1 MPRSCAS
8 LAANFQLASRLQSGM
23 TFNENN
29 VNRDQGGKF
38 DHKIGEAAN
47 VSLTNAPSFED
58 TLSDRLGEDVTVR
71 EYNGVHYIE
80 SGDELLGTYDYTYGG
95 TQLEVFSET
104 ADKVK
109 YGSSLYRAVEDAER
123 VRNGLPQFKNER
135 ERNDKH
141 IEDEVNRAIADGIFQ
156 KGRLMNGSEE
166 AGDWSYHTDLTR
178 LATGPNGE
186 RLSAGFSIEKV
197 SKPGKDQDGN
207 DVAVR
212 YDISLS
218 GDVRS
223 KTGAWEGGGQVG
235 DYFYGAEPFKGTK
248 TDPTELAGLWEKNH
262 LNSMHAGT
270 AEQEAWAKRREE
282 ELGRK
287 LTTDER
293 LKDIPTDSQT
303 GYKYGSAWLY
313 KDVPADD
320 IADMLRN
327 FRSAKK

>member
-1 MPRSCAS
+1 
-8 LAANFQLASRLQSGM
+8 M
-23 TFNENN
+23 TFNEAN

-47 VSLTNAPSFED
+47 VSLSDAPSFED
-58 TLSDRLGEDVTVR
+58 VLSDRLGEDVTVR

-104 ADKVK
+104 ADKVG

-123 VRNGLPQFKNER
+123 VRNGLPPFKNER

-141 IEDEVNRAIADGIFQ
+141 IEDEVNRAVADGLLQ
-156 KGRLMNGSEE
+156 KGRLMNGKEE

-178 LATGPNGE
+178 IATGPNGE

-197 SKPGKDQDGN
+197 TKPGKDQNGD
-207 DVAVR
+207 DVDVR
-212 YDISLS
+212 YDISLA

-223 KTGAWEGGGQVG
+223 KTGVWEGSGQVG
-235 DYFYGAEPFKGTK
+235 DYFYGAEPYKNK
-248 TDPTELAGLWEKNH
+248 HTDPTRLAELWDKNH
-262 LNSMHAGT
+262 LNSMHGGT
-270 AEQEAWAKRREE
+270 AEQEAWIARRQE

-287 LTTDER
+287 LTTDE
-293 LKDIPTDSQT
+293 LLDETPADSQT
-303 GYKYGSAWLY
+303 GYKYGSSWLY
-313 KDVPADD
+313 KDVSASE
-320 IADMLRN
+320 IAEMLDT
-327 FRSAKK
+327 FRAAR

>member
-1 MPRSCAS
+1 MPLS
-8 LAANFQLASRLQSGM
+8 SRLQSGM

-58 TLSDRLGEDVTVR
+58 VLSDRLGEDVTVR

-123 VRNGLPQFKNER
+123 VRNGLPPFKNER

-293 LKDIPTDSQT
+293 LKDIPADSQT